1 MQRKRKDK
9 YRLLKTMITARF
21 LPSLV
26 GFIQSRKARLLFFAL
41 SLSLSLF
48 LFLSLT
54 VSLIL
59 SSSLSFDHS
68 PLSSCSPFRSI
79 STSLCVRVFYFA
91 FIWVSFVRLSP
102 EISRFQ
108 ENCSRKIGLHFYTVL
123 YFSFFFSYDSSY
135 DLFTFYD
142 LHIVDLK
149 LHIVFS
155 RLKMWS
161 KPFVSVLRIFISI
174 YFSMKKKS
182 IYIYCVSICILRYF
196 FFFFTY
202 TIYNVDFL
210 FILGYSVSSRLFD

>member
-41 SLSLSLF
+41 SLS
-48 LFLSLT
+48 
-54 VSLIL
+54 I
-59 SSSLSFDHS
+59 SLSFSLSHRLTHS
-68 PLSSCSPFRSI
+68 LFFSLIWSFAALFMLFFSFHLHF
-79 STSLCVRVFYFA
+79 SLCACVLLCIYLSIFRPFESRDL
-91 FIWVSFVRLSP
+91 SFPGKL
-102 EISRFQ
+102 FQ
-108 ENCSRKIGLHFYTVL
+108 ENRFAFLHGFV
-123 YFSFFFSYDSSY
+123 FFFFFSYDSSY

-142 LHIVDLK
+142 LHIVDFAYRILATQNVIETFRFCIAHFYFNLF
-149 LHIVFS
+149 LHE
-155 RLKMWS
+155 
-161 KPFVSVLRIFISI
+161 
-174 YFSMKKKS
+174 KK
-182 IYIYCVSICILRYF
+182 IYIYILCIDLYSAIL

>member
-41 SLSLSLF
+41 SLYLSFSLSHRLTHSLF
-48 LFLSLT
+48 F
-54 VSLIL
+54 SLIWSFAAL
-59 SSSLSFDHS
+59 FMLSFSFH
-68 PLSSCSPFRSI
+68 LHF
-79 STSLCVRVFYFA
+79 SLCACVLLCIYLSIFRPFESRDL
-91 FIWVSFVRLSP
+91 SFPGKL
-102 EISRFQ
+102 FQ
-108 ENCSRKIGLHFYTVL
+108 ENRFAFLHGFV
-123 YFSFFFSYDSSY
+123 FFFFFSYDSSY

>member
-1 MQRKRKDK
+1 
-9 YRLLKTMITARF
+9 MITARF

-174 YFSMKKKS
+174 YFSMKKK
-182 IYIYCVSICILRYF
+182 IYIYILCIDLYSAIL

>member
-123 YFSFFFSYDSSY
+123 YFFFFFLWFFLWFIYILWFAY
-135 DLFTFYD
+135 RGFKIAYRILATQNVIETFRFCIAHFYFNLF
-142 LHIVDLK
+142 LHE
-149 LHIVFS
+149 
-155 RLKMWS
+155 
-161 KPFVSVLRIFISI
+161 
-174 YFSMKKKS
+174 KK
-182 IYIYCVSICILRYF
+182 IYIYILCIDLYSAILF
-196 FFFFTY
+196 FFFY
-202 TIYNVDFL
+202 IHY
-210 FILGYSVSSRLFD
+210 I